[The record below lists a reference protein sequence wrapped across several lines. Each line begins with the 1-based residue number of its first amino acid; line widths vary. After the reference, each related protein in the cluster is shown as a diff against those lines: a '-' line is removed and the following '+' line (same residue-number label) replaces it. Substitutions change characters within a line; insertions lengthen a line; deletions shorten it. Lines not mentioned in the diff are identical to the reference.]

1 MTDSPIAMIDGGVT
15 APRGFL
21 AGSTFAGLRTLSTQD
36 DLALLFSELPCVA
49 AGLFTSSAI
58 VAAPVLLSK
67 RNLVDGKAQA
77 VVANAGCA
85 NAYTGAEGNRS
96 SEEMMRLAASQLRA
110 TNSGAGSASMS
121 RPSSLDDADVLV
133 ASTGVTG
140 ERFPIEK
147 IRAALPSITLDP
159 DGGDRF
165 ARAIM
170 TTDTV
175 PKQAAVA
182 FVVDGREYRVGGCAK
197 GSGMIH
203 PDLATM
209 LAFLTTDAP
218 VERAF
223 LEQTLRRAAD
233 ASFQMITVDG
243 DSSPNDTFLILAN
256 GVAGGAIVREGVE
269 GAKQLREAV
278 MQVCID
284 LAKGMARDGE
294 GATKL
299 IEVKV
304 VGAKSLADA
313 RAAARTVAGSPLLKA
328 AVYGNDPNWGRVLA
342 AVGRSGAA
350 VDESAISLFW
360 QGVCVF
366 ERGSLKAYDEKALSA
381 ATQSDEVRIRIDLG
395 LGSARAVAWGCDLT
409 EEYVRIN
416 SEYTT

>member
-1 MTDSPIAMIDGGVT
+1 MNESPVATIDGGVT

-21 AGSTFAGLRTLSTQD
+21 AGAVSAGLRTVSTED
-36 DLALLFSELPCVA
+36 DLALLFSESPCMA
-49 AGLFTSSAI
+49 AGLFTSSALK
-58 VAAPVLLSK
+58 AAPVVLSQ

-77 VVANAGCA
+77 VIVNAGCA
-85 NAYTGAEGNRS
+85 NAYTGAEGYRD
-96 SEEMMRLAASQLRA
+96 SEEMMRLAASQIRLA
-110 TNSGAGSASMS
+110 HSDVGSASKL
-121 RPSSLDDADVLV
+121 SLSDSDVLV

-140 ERFPIEK
+140 HRLPIDK
-147 IRAALPSITLDP
+147 IRAALPSMTLDR

-182 FVVDGREYRVGGCAK
+182 FVAGGPEYRVGGCAK

-203 PDLATM
+203 PNLATM
-209 LAFLTTDAP
+209 LAFLTTDAA

-223 LEQTLRRAAD
+223 LETTLRRAAD
-233 ASFQMITVDG
+233 ISFQMITVDG
-243 DSSPNDTFLILAN
+243 DTSPNDALLILAN
-256 GVAGGAIVREGVE
+256 GTAGGPMLREGVD
-269 GAKQLREAV
+269 GAAQFSETVA
-278 MQVCID
+278 QVCVD
-284 LAKGMARDGE
+284 LAKGMARDAE

-304 VGAKSLADA
+304 VGAKSVDDA
-313 RAAARTVAGSPLLKA
+313 RAAARTVAGSPLVKS

-342 AVGRSGAA
+342 AIARSGAVVEEEA
-350 VDESAISLFW
+350 TSLFW

-366 ERGSLKAYDEKALSA
+366 QRGCRTLSYDEEALSA
-381 ATQSDEVRIRIDLG
+381 ATRSDEVRIRVDLG
-395 LGSARAVAWGCDLT
+395 LGSARALAWGCDLS

>member
-1 MTDSPIAMIDGGVT
+1 MTDSLVAVIDGGVT

-21 AGSTFAGLRTLSTQD
+21 AGAASAGLRTRTSGD
-36 DLALLFSELPCVA
+36 DLALLFSESPCVA
-49 AGLFTSSAI
+49 AGLFTSSALK
-58 VAAPVLLSK
+58 AAPVLLSQ
-67 RNLVDGKAQA
+67 RNLADGKVQA
-77 VVANAGCA
+77 VIVNAGCA
-85 NAYTGAEGNRS
+85 NAYTGAEGYRD
-96 SEEMMRLAASQLRA
+96 SEDMMRLAASQLRLA
-110 TNSGAGSASMS
+110 HSGVQAASKF
-121 RPSSLDDADVLV
+121 RLDDSDVLV

-140 ERFPIEK
+140 QRLPIDK
-147 IRAALPSITLDP
+147 IRAAMPSITLDA

-182 FVVDGREYRVGGCAK
+182 FAVDEREYRVGGCAK

-203 PDLATM
+203 PNLATM

-223 LEQTLRRAAD
+223 LENSLRRAAE
-233 ASFQMITVDG
+233 ASFEMITVDG
-243 DSSPNDTFLILAN
+243 DTSPNDTLLILAN
-256 GVAGGAIVREGVE
+256 GAAGGPTLREGVE
-269 GAKQLREAV
+269 GAAQFSEAV
-278 MQVCID
+278 AQVCVE
-284 LAKGMARDGE
+284 LAKAMARDGE

-304 VGAKSLADA
+304 VGAKSLEDA
-313 RAAARTVAGSPLLKA
+313 RAAARTVAGSPLVKS

-342 AVGRSGAA
+342 AIARSGAE
-350 VDESAISLFW
+350 VDENATSLFW

-366 ERGSLKAYDEKALSA
+366 QRGGVLAYDEKALSA
-381 ATQSDEVRIRIDLG
+381 ATKSDEVRIRVDLG
-395 LGSARAVAWGCDLT
+395 MGSARAIAWGCDLT